1 MKCSLLLV
9 LLLFSIK
16 AIAQGSLTAPL
27 NDVNHYLHDR
37 MEIRTGNFGNIH
49 SGLKPLM
56 RKDIRSYQDSVVAK
70 DYWSTNKRRQSD
82 YDYVHID
89 YNDDDATIQSKKTF
103 MKFLYPN
110 GDKSFLRHFYRT
122 PAHLLEVRTKHF
134 YANINPIL
142 HFKGS
147 FEQYNGEGR
156 LLFLNRRGAA
166 IRGNILNRVYFYTDV
181 IETQADFPTYVD
193 SRIRRD
199 FAVPGAGFFK
209 QYDSNL
215 IPGKDTSGVD
225 YLLAQGYVAVDL
237 LKNHI
242 GIQFGHG
249 QNFIGDG
256 HRSLFL
262 SDYSSNYFYLK
273 INTRVWKLHYQ
284 NIFAELTQNYG
295 QAQRAFDLAL
305 PKKYLAAHH
314 LSINILKNLNIG
326 LFEGVVFS
334 RNGQFEL
341 QYLNPIIFYRA
352 VEQAVGS
359 PDNVVIG
366 LNWKWNFLKHFSF
379 YGQFLLDEL
388 SVGDLL
394 RLGGG
399 WWGNKFALQTGLKYI
414 DAFGVDHLD
423 MQIEF
428 NMARPYT
435 YSFRDS
441 SANYTHYNQP
451 LAHPLGANFMEWIGI
466 VNYQPLPRM
475 NIRAQINYSVYG
487 QDSLGS
493 NWGTNPSIGY
503 NSREREL
510 NNQIGQGI
518 KTNLFILQLHWSYQ
532 IRHNLFADL
541 QFMYRR
547 EDAVIDAL
555 DNNTLLLGIGLRWN
569 ISEKMKDW

>member
-1 MKCSLLLV
+1 MKNYLLLG
-9 LLLFSIK
+9 LICYGLTIT
-16 AIAQGSLTAPL
+16 AQSSLTAPL

-37 MEIRTGNFGNIH
+37 MEIQTGDFGGMH
-49 SGLKPLM
+49 SALKPLM
-56 RKDIRSYQDSVVAK
+56 RKDIRMYQNRVVEK
-70 DYWSTNKRRQSD
+70 TYWEVNRRRQSD
-82 YDYVHID
+82 YDYVQID
-89 YNDDDATIQSKKTF
+89 YNDDDSTIHSKKPF
-103 MKFLYPN
+103 MKFLYPK
-110 GDKSFLRHFYRT
+110 GDKAFLRHFYKT

-147 FEQYNGEGR
+147 FEQYNGKSR
-156 LLFLNRRGAA
+156 LLFVNRRGAT
-166 IRGNILNRVYFYTDV
+166 IRGNILKKVYFYTDI
-181 IETQADFPTYVD
+181 IETQAAFPNYVEN
-193 SRIRRD
+193 RTQRD

-215 IPGKDTSGVD
+215 IPGQDTSGVD

-249 QNFIGDG
+249 QHFIGDG

-262 SDYSSNYFYLK
+262 SDYSTNYFYLK

-305 PKKYLAAHH
+305 PKKYMAAHH

-326 LFEGVVFS
+326 LFEGVIFS

-388 SVGDLL
+388 SVGDLI
-394 RLGGG
+394 RLGGS
-399 WWGNKFALQTGLKYI
+399 WWGNKFAVQAGLKYI
-414 DAFGVDHLD
+414 NAFGLDHLD
-423 MQIEF
+423 LQGEF
-428 NMARPYT
+428 NMSRPYT

-451 LAHPLGANFMEWIGI
+451 LAHPLGANFYELIGI
-466 VNYQPLPRM
+466 ANYQPMPRM
-475 NIRAQINYSVYG
+475 NIRAQINYAVYG
-487 QDSLGS
+487 QDSSGS
-493 NWGTNPSIGY
+493 NWGTNPSISY
-503 NSREREL
+503 NSRMQEL
-510 NNQIGQGI
+510 NNQIGQGVR
-518 KTNLFILQLHWSYQ
+518 TNLLIIQLHWSYQ
-532 IRHNLFADL
+532 IRHNIFADF

-547 EDAVIDAL
+547 EDAVVDAL
-555 DNNTLLLGIGLRWN
+555 DNNTLMLGIGLRWN

>member
-181 IETQADFPTYVD
+181 IETQAAFPTYVD